1 MHKAQQAVELGRSIV
16 RNVWV
21 SMKRLTKYTM
31 SSTLSSKRF
40 KNASELSMVTV
51 ETLVGEL
58 WCDVFFV
65 F

>member
-31 SSTLSSKRF
+31 SSTLSSMRF

-58 WCDVFFV
+58 WCNVFFLI
-65 F
+65 